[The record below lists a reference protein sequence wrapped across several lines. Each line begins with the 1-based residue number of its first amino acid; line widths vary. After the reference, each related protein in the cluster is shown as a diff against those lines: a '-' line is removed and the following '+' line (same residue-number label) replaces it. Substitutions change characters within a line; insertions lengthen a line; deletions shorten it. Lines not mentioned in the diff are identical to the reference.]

1 MALTDILQKRQAQ
14 KRYESKPVRLSVRLV
29 DTSQERVLLKV
40 DIGKLNSVEEFIKH
54 VTKVIDP
61 PIFTL
66 PQQNSGD
73 SKATHNEQEQDQRMT
88 IESALNEEQKIL
100 VLEPDIIVND
110 IDSLESGDQ
119 VLVTTMSNL
128 IQIER
133 QLD

>member
-1 MALTDILQKRQAQ
+1 M
-14 KRYESKPVRLSVRLV
+14 
-29 DTSQERVLLKV
+29 LKV
-40 DIGKLNSVEEFIKH
+40 DIAKLDSVEEFIKH

-61 PIFTL
+61 PVFTW
-66 PQQNSGD
+66 PQDNSEYGEA
-73 SKATHNEQEQDQRMT
+73 SHNEGEQDKRMT

-133 QLD
+133 